1 MNLAMNLTGRCIA
14 CGLFVAALT
23 GAAQAEQ
30 AADRAERAAKSANQP
45 LPVRPSERI
54 AVSILDGRDV
64 VWSGTLRISAVYG
77 SASFSQSKNE
87 AAEPCPGEAR
97 SDSNQRS
104 SSESMNF
111 SISRYNWQQE
121 PDRFNI
127 SLNWT
132 VPVAACQ
139 DEGNDS
145 FGFNR
150 TVTVP
155 QGQTVTVAGSGRL
168 SLRVTRPQ

>member
-1 MNLAMNLTGRCIA
+1 MNLVGRCIA
-14 CGLFVAALT
+14 SGLLVAALT

-30 AADRAERAAKSANQP
+30 AADSAARAAKLAVQP
-45 LPVRPSERI
+45 PAARPSERI
-54 AVSILDGRDV
+54 AVSVLDGRDV
-64 VWSGTLRISAVYG
+64 VWSGTLRISGVYG
-77 SASFSQSKNE
+77 NASFSQSKSE

-97 SDSNQRS
+97 TDSNQRS
-104 SSESMNF
+104 SSESLNF
-111 SISRYNWQQE
+111 NISRYNWQQE

-139 DEGNDS
+139 DEGSDS

-150 TVTVP
+150 AVTVP

-168 SLRVTRPQ
+168 TVRLTRQQ

>member
-1 MNLAMNLTGRCIA
+1 MNLVGRCIA
-14 CGLFVAALT
+14 SGLFVAALT

-30 AADRAERAAKSANQP
+30 ATDRAERVAKPAIQAP
-45 LPVRPSERI
+45 AVRPSERI
-54 AVSILDGRDV
+54 SVTVLDGRDI
-64 VWSGTLRISAVYG
+64 VWSGTLRIGGNYG
-77 SASFSQSKNE
+77 NASFSQSKSE
-87 AAEPCPGEAR
+87 AAEPCAGEAR
-97 SDSNQRS
+97 SDGNQRS
-104 SSESMNF
+104 SNESLSFN
-111 SISRYNWQQE
+111 ISRYNWQQE

-150 TVTVP
+150 VVTMP
-155 QGQTVTVAGSGRL
+155 PGQTVTVAGSGRL
-168 SLRVTRPQ
+168 TLRLTRQQ

>member
-1 MNLAMNLTGRCIA
+1 MNIVGRCIA
-14 CGLFVAALT
+14 SSLFVAALT

-30 AADRAERAAKSANQP
+30 STDRAERAAKPAIQAP
-45 LPVRPSERI
+45 AAGPSEKI
-54 AVSILDGRDV
+54 SVSVVDGRDI
-64 VWSGTLRISAVYG
+64 VWSGALRISGIYG
-77 SASFSQSKNE
+77 NANFSQSKSE
-87 AAEPCPGEAR
+87 AAVPCPGEAR

-104 SSESMNF
+104 SNESLNF

-132 VPVAACQ
+132 VPVTACS

-150 TVTVP
+150 VVTVP
-155 QGQTVTVAGSGRL
+155 QGQSVTVAGSGRL
-168 SLRVTRPQ
+168 TVRLTRQ